1 MEQKWEHGN
10 TGFKPRP
17 TELNLVMTTQNWGIP
32 KWAISFD
39 TCSLPRGDQYPL
51 N

>member
-32 KWAISFD
+32 K
-39 TCSLPRGDQYPL
+39 
-51 N
+51 